1 MTRLLAPLAALV
13 LLVAA
18 PAARAQ
24 SAQANVDSLLAADR
38 AFAASAAS
46 AATPVDAVAAMFDA
60 EIVLPAGPT
69 LAVGREAAL
78 TALRA
83 VPAWQTGNVSWR
95 PVRGGVS
102 ADGTQGFTYG
112 YLTVTAG
119 PPERRERK
127 YLAYWVRRQDGWRVV
142 AWRQSPREAGE
153 PTPGLQPPA
162 LPAFAAAP
170 SVDAAQ
176 TARHQAS
183 LAAAEQALSDRAQQ
197 VGLASAFRDY
207 GRPDAVNLGTPG
219 AAFVPGADTI
229 AAGMGNSTAPS
240 PLRWSTERSV
250 VASSGDLGV
259 SLGLIHRNQPPTDGS
274 PASFAFFTIW
284 KRDAPDGEWRYI
296 AE

>member
-1 MTRLLAPLAALV
+1 MTRLLAPLAALIL
-13 LLVAA
+13 LLVA

-38 AFAASAAS
+38 AFAAAAAR
-46 AATPVDAVAAMFDA
+46 AATPVEAVGAMFDT
-60 EIVLPAGPT
+60 EVVLPAGPT
-69 LAVGREAAL
+69 LTAGRDAAL
-78 TALRA
+78 AVLRA
-83 VPAWQTGNVSWR
+83 IPTWQSGTVSWR

-127 YLAYWVRRQDGWRVV
+127 YLAYWVRRAEGWRVV
-142 AWRQSPREAGE
+142 AWRQSPREAGA
-153 PTPGLQPPA
+153 PTEGMQAPA

-170 SVDAAQ
+170 NADAAAVQ
-176 TARHQAS
+176 RHQAS
-183 LAAAEQALSDRAQQ
+183 LAAAERAFSDRAQQ
-197 VGLASAFRDY
+197 VGLRAAFREY

-219 AAFVPGADTI
+219 AAFIQGADTV
-229 AAGMGNSTAPS
+229 AGGLTDNGATS
-240 PLRWSTERSV
+240 PLNWSTERAI

-259 SLGLIHRNQPPTDGS
+259 SLGLIRRNQPPTDGS

-284 KRDAPDGEWRYI
+284 KRDTPDGPWRYI